1 MNNIFVWVLNM
12 SITASFFVLAVFVLR
27 LFLRKSPKWI
37 ICLLWGIVALRLVVP
52 FSIESNIS
60 LLPHRETITVSKSSD
75 IIIEFRTDTID
86 IDNSTTVTDSVPD
99 ENISQSQSNEIPSE
113 NTTESHTGSLN
124 TAPTIDNN
132 AKNDII
138 VPQKTSKEI
147 SLFGVLS
154 FLWICGMLFMLV
166 YSVVAYIR
174 LYINIKATISY
185 RDNVYYCD
193 SIDTPFIFG
202 FFRPKIYIPSDLS
215 VEYLEYVISHEN
227 AHIKRGDYLWKPI
240 GVLLLTVHWFNP
252 LIWAA
257 YILLCRDI
265 ESACDEKVIR
275 DMNDEYKKGYS
286 TALLVCSVHHRTVVT
301 CPVAFG
307 ETGVKTRIKS
317 VLSYKRPAKVFV
329 IIATAISV
337 ILSFCFI
344 TTPKE
349 RVGALS
355 EGDKTY
361 NVLSREGD
369 KTHNVLSNGD
379 WVTFTNENTK
389 YTAKVYFDSQDKTNA
404 TYFTVTNADTGALI
418 NNLTIDHYENLTDNA
433 IYAVDI
439 TFDGNFDLVIP
450 YHMNG
455 EGDQTFSVYVWDVD
469 EGQFVQ
475 KSFWYMSN
483 FSLDYENKYILSHR
497 KCSGVFDYYIHYYNE
512 QEKDFDLL
520 ASLCCVVDEQTG
532 VVRVEERHD
541 TTTVKEFQT
550 KTEDYLSLNP
560 NDINTIQYFKE
571 GSYWDLNSD
580 KWNRCIPKDYNSNF
594 TDTIQT
600 EAYISGYMG
609 FLNGFIPVENTD
621 DKKYISRNYYE
632 HRFYIGE
639 MMVGKDNPYEARFAY
654 YDIDNNGIP
663 EMILESDIYDIF
675 TYVDGKL
682 SWSYETKSIDS
693 IIDKLNWISPET
705 LLCDGDANILGS
717 VYGSYFDSYYNND

>member
-1 MNNIFVWVLNM
+1 MNNVFIWVLNM

-27 LFLRKSPKWI
+27 LFLKKSPKWI

-52 FSIESNIS
+52 FSIESSIS
-60 LLPHRETITVSKSSD
+60 LLPDREAITVTESLDVPIELGTKSD
-75 IIIEFRTDTID
+75 FVKN
-86 IDNSTTVTDSVPD
+86 DNGTAVTD
-99 ENISQSQSNEIPSE
+99 NTSQVNKSQTQRNEMTPSE
-113 NTTESHTGSLN
+113 SAAESYTESLN
-124 TAPTIDNN
+124 TVPTINSN
-132 AKNDII
+132 IEND
-138 VPQKTSKEI
+138 VAVSTKSNKEI

-154 FLWICGMLFMLV
+154 VIWICGMLLMV
-166 YSVVAYIR
+166 TYSIVSYTR
-174 LYINIKATISY
+174 LYIKLKATILC

-193 SIDTPFIFG
+193 NIDTPFILGVFY
-202 FFRPKIYIPSDLS
+202 PKIYIPSNLS
-215 VEYLEYVISHEN
+215 CEHLEYVISHEN
-227 AHIKRGDYLWKPI
+227 AHIKRWDYLWKPI
-240 GVLLLTVHWFNP
+240 GILLLTVHWFNP
-252 LIWAA
+252 LMWVA

-275 DMNDEYKKGYS
+275 DMSDEYKKGYS
-286 TALLVCSVHHRTVVT
+286 TALLACSVHNRSIVT

-317 VLSYKRPAKVFV
+317 VLSYKRPAKALV
-329 IIATAISV
+329 ITVTVISV

-355 EGDKTY
+355 EDNKTP
-361 NVLSREGD
+361 NVLS
-369 KTHNVLSNGD
+369 SGD

-389 YTAKVYFDSQDKTNA
+389 YTAKVYFDSRDKTNA
-404 TYFTVTNADTGALI
+404 THFTVTNVDTGELI
-418 NNLTIDHYENLTDNA
+418 NNLPIGHYENLTDNA
-433 IYAVDI
+433 IYAMDI

-455 EGDQTFSVYVWDVD
+455 EGDQTFSAYVWDGD
-469 EGQFVQ
+469 EGKFVQ
-475 KSFWYMSN
+475 KTFWYMSN

-497 KCSGVFDYYIHYYNE
+497 KCSCVFDYYIHYYDE
-512 QEKDFDLL
+512 QEKDFNLL
-520 ASLCCVVDEQTG
+520 ASLCCAVDEQTG
-532 VVRVEERHD
+532 VVSVEERHD
-541 TTTVKEFQT
+541 TTTVKEFLT
-550 KTEDYLSLNP
+550 ETEDYLSLNP
-560 NDINTIQYFKE
+560 NDINTMQYFKE

-580 KWNRCIPKDYNSNF
+580 RWNRCIPKDYHSNF
-594 TDTIQT
+594 TDAIQT

-621 DKKYISRNYYE
+621 DKKYIRSSYYE

-639 MMVGKDNPYEARFAY
+639 MMDGKENPYKVRFAY
-654 YDIDNNGIP
+654 YDIDNDGIP

-682 SWSYETKSIDS
+682 SWSYETYSIDS

-705 LLCDGDANILGS
+705 LLCDRNTGIHGS
-717 VYGSYFDSYYNND
+717 VYGSYFDSYYNNSYYNN